1 MASYEDEDIENPKI
15 SSGTH
20 GTSTELRPESLF
32 FLPSAPS
39 ASYFQVSLQT
49 ADGGQSGTRG
59 VSEHDKDCGRL
70 FIPDDTI
77 QPLYAGFQDYVEIP
91 QGRCLGQDRDSDSI
105 DR

>member
-1 MASYEDEDIENPKI
+1 MKI
-15 SSGTH
+15 QKFRPELTELRRNFD
-20 GTSTELRPESLF
+20 GTSTGIIV

>member
-1 MASYEDEDIENPKI
+1 M
-15 SSGTH
+15 
-20 GTSTELRPESLF
+20 
-32 FLPSAPS
+32 
-39 ASYFQVSLQT
+39 
-49 ADGGQSGTRG
+49 
-59 VSEHDKDCGRL
+59 SEHDKDCGRL